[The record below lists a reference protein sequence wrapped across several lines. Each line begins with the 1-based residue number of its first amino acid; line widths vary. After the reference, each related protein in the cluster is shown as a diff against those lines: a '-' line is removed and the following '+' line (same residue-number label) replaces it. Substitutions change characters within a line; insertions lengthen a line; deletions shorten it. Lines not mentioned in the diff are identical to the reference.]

1 MLTIIWKETALD
13 ELAEIISFIA
23 DVNPEAATKLHEKI
37 KAAILPAAEH
47 PYLFRPGR
55 VPGTREVIA
64 HANYLLVYIVGIDS
78 IEVVAVL
85 HARQQYPK
93 N

>member
-23 DVNPEAATKLHEKI
+23 EVNPDAATKLYEKI

-47 PYLFRPGR
+47 PYLFRSGR
-55 VPGTREVIA
+55 VEGTREVIA
-64 HANYLLVYIVGIDS
+64 HPNYLLVYEVGIDR

-85 HARQQYPK
+85 HARQQYPR
-93 N
+93 

>member
-1 MLTIIWKETALD
+1 MLPIIWKETALD

-23 DVNPEAATKLHEKI
+23 NVNPDAATKLHEKI

-47 PYLFRPGR
+47 PYLFRAGR

-64 HANYLLVYIVGIDS
+64 HANYLLVYTVGVDGIH
-78 IEVVAVL
+78 VVAVL
-85 HARQQYPK
+85 HARQQYPR
-93 N
+93 